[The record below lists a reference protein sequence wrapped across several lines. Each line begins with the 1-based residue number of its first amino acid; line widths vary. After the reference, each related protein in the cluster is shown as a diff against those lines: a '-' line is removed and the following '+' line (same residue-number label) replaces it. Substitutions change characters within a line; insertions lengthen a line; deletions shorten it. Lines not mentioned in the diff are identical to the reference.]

1 MELLAVFNKRTRTEL
16 LAVVLIFATGGAF
29 VASQNRPVSS
39 IPMPDESV
47 VELTIQHEGNT
58 YKLIGGDLYKV
69 TDSTDRLVFVD
80 RIYDKDFREKNYAT
94 VEGRVYRIDTNS
106 GKMYPTRRHFADGF
120 EGADQTADLIGIDRG
135 WTTFTL
141 QSPLAP
147 SVPKY
152 NQLRNRILRDG
163 ADFLD
168 NRVEPSSEV
177 VHSGDKALKCY
188 SMPPS
193 PKMTTAKASLS
204 TTLLH
209 FTRGDDVW
217 FSGWY
222 YVAEGGMP
230 FTIMDLE
237 CTHFKE
243 HPGMRIMVGQDGYVR
258 LELKW
263 AMKPMYRQPREKRV
277 LFPTGRWVHLKS
289 RLKLSEAA
297 DGVVQLWQDG
307 VKLIDEHG
315 QTLPLAK
322 AIYDSLEIG
331 ISAHSFGPDAATLFV
346 DDIVISEKPVM

>member
-1 MELLAVFNKRTRTEL
+1 MKGTRT
-16 LAVVLIFATGGAF
+16 
-29 VASQNRPVSS
+29 SS
-39 IPMPDESV
+39 SAAICIRSA
-47 VELTIQHEGNT
+47 
-58 YKLIGGDLYKV
+58 
-69 TDSTDRLVFVD
+69 DSTGRLVFVD
-80 RIYDKDFREKNYAT
+80 KIYDREFREKNYAT
-94 VEGRVYRIDTNS
+94 VEGRVYRKDRDKD
-106 GKMYPTRRHFADGF
+106 KMYPTRRHFAEGF
-120 EGADQTADLIGIDRG
+120 EGADLTADLIGLDRG

-147 SVPKY
+147 SIPKY
-152 NQLRNRILRDG
+152 NQIRNRILRDG

-177 VHSGDKALKCY
+177 VHSGNKALKCY

-193 PKMTTAKASLS
+193 PQMTTAKASLS
-204 TTLLH
+204 TTLLY
-209 FTRGDDVW
+209 FTKGDDVW

-222 YVAEGGMP
+222 HVAEGGMP
-230 FTIMDLE
+230 FTVMDLE

-258 LELKW
+258 FELKW
-263 AMKPMYRQPREKRV
+263 AKKPTYRQPREKRV

-289 RLKLSEAA
+289 RLKLSETT
-297 DGVVQLWQDG
+297 DGVIQLWQDG

-315 QTLPLAK
+315 QTLPLAN

-346 DDIVISEKPVM
+346 DDIVISEKPLK